1 MQTASLT
8 AVFGDA
14 FYCGEMKIFTTRRIY
29 RDRYALVAKIM
40 VMILAAEFFIML
52 AKDAVLKPLLLPY
65 ELPYLAWD
73 ILDAFTLTVLL
84 GPALLWL
91 VVRPLQIQQRKL
103 EQQNAELARL
113 NVHVVEEENKF
124 EVEHRRVLEARERM
138 LQIEKLT
145 ALGTMVG
152 GVAHEINNPLM
163 GVINYVEYAQ
173 EKATDPKS
181 KEVLQDALH
190 EIDRI
195 KKVVSNM
202 LVFVHPGGTGEP
214 GSSAAVAVKRTLDLF
229 QGEIG
234 KNQLHIAVQLPDGL
248 PPLAINEG
256 SLQQV
261 LLNLLL
267 NARDAVAGQADKRI
281 TISGGQTEG
290 LITLSVCDNGQ
301 GVPAEIR
308 NKIFDLFYTTKPVGQ
323 GTGLGLSISRRL
335 VEEAGGRLELMAQG
349 EQGYASC
356 FRISC
361 APAATKN
368 T

>member
-1 MQTASLT
+1 M
-8 AVFGDA
+8 
-14 FYCGEMKIFTTRRIY
+14 EIFTTRRIY
-29 RDRYALVAKIM
+29 RDRYTRLAKIM
-40 VMILAAEFFIML
+40 ALILVAEFLIML
-52 AKDAVLKPLLLPY
+52 SKDLMLKPLLLPY
-65 ELPYLAWD
+65 LLPDLTWD
-73 ILDAFTLTVLL
+73 ILDALVLAML
-84 GPALLWL
+84 LSPALVWL
-91 VVRPLQIQQRKL
+91 VVRPLEL
-103 EQQNAELARL
+103 QQNLLERQNSELTRL
-113 NVHVVEEENKF
+113 AAQVKQDERLMEEE
-124 EVEHRRVLEARERM
+124 HRQVLEARERM